1 MPKSTIVVPHQLSS
15 DEALKRVKALLAD
28 VQQKH
33 AGQLSDVHEEWNGN
47 DCQLSWKS
55 MGMGMTANLSVKPS
69 EVEAVANLPMA
80 FTMFKGKL
88 ESLVK
93 EQLSHALSPTA
104 GATESV

>member
-1 MPKSTIVVPHQLSS
+1 
-15 DEALKRVKALLAD
+15 
-28 VQQKH
+28 
-33 AGQLSDVHEEWNGN
+33 
-47 DCQLSWKS
+47 
-55 MGMGMTANLSVKPS
+55 MGLGMTATLSVKPS

-93 EQLSHALSPTA
+93 ERLSDARSPTA